1 VKPTNSA
8 TSIRVLSPGDDG
20 DVTQS
25 NNATALAA
33 ALNGNKT
40 DQSIDQSQ
48 GGAPMAAAPSTD
60 AQRETAPS
68 YGSDATQIAGQSA
81 DNKQWADADA
91 EAVQVKPTN
100 TATSIRVLSPGD
112 GGDVTQSNNATGL
125 AAALNGNK
133 TDQSNDQSQ
142 GGAPKE
148 PAKAEDA
155 KSVYT

>member
-1 VKPTNSA
+1 PRQTAAKAASKKRSADADAKAVQVKPTNSA

-81 DNKQWADADA
+81 DKQQYA
-91 EAVQVKPTN
+91 
-100 TATSIRVLSPGD
+100 
-112 GGDVTQSNNATGL
+112 
-125 AAALNGNK
+125 
-133 TDQSNDQSQ
+133 
-142 GGAPKE
+142 
-148 PAKAEDA
+148 
-155 KSVYT
+155 